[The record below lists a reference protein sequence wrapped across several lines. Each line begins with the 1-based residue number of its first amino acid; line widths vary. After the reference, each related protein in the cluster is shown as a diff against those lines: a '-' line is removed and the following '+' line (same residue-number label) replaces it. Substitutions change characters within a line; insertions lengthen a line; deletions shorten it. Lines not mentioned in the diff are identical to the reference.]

1 MAAKIKK
8 GDRVQVMAGKDKGR
22 QGEVSQVIP
31 QDGRVI
37 VSGANMVKRHTKP
50 SQASTGGIIEK
61 EAPLAIS
68 NVMILDANDKPT
80 RVGFRLN
87 KDGVKERF
95 AKSTGDAL

>member
-8 GDRVQVMAGKDKGR
+8 GDRVQIMAGKDKGK
-22 QGEVSQVIP
+22 QGEITQVMP
-31 QDGRVI
+31 TEGRVI
-37 VSGANMVKRHTKP
+37 VGGANMVKRHTRP
-50 SQASTGGIIEK
+50 SQTSAGGILEK

-68 NVMILDANDKPT
+68 NVMILDGKDKPT

-95 AKSTGDAL
+95 AKSTGDAI